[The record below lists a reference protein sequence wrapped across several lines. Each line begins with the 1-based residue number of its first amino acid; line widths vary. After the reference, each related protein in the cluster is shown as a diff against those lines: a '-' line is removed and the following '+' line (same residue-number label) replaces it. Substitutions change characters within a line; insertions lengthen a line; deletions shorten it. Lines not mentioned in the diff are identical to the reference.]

1 MPWENIEDR
10 LQRPLT
16 AKIMV
21 PAGTIWLP
29 DHYLGLDEWLMSIAE
44 TDEEL
49 RELNIRRIRFLQNRW
64 RIEQLVQLEWE
75 EPFDRISVFAMYLDH
90 KADILVADGEYRLM
104 AAIEQKY
111 SRGLLQ
117 LVILNLLQTERYTH
131 HRPAKVK
138 TRHPDLLPTSV
149 IENLNDQGAL
159 DRRSGPLRKPG
170 HLSKLL

>member
-64 RIEQLVQLEWE
+64 RIDKLVQLEWE
-75 EPFDRISVFAMYLDH
+75 QPFDRISVFAMYLDH
-90 KADILVADGEYRLM
+90 NAYILVADGEYRLV
-104 AAIEQKY
+104 AAIEPKG
-111 SRGLLQ
+111 SRELLGV
-117 LVILNLLQTERYTH
+117 VIRNLLETERYTH
-131 HRPAKVK
+131 RRPA
-138 TRHPDLLPTSV
+138 
-149 IENLNDQGAL
+149 
-159 DRRSGPLRKPG
+159 
-170 HLSKLL
+170 